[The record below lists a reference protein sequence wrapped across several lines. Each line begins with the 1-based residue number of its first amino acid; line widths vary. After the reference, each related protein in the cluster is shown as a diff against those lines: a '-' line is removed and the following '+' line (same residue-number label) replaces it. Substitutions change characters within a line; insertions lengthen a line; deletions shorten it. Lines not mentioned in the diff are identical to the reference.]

1 MPEDFDIDA
10 QLLTRNWP
18 LPPQRRSLA
27 DEFALR
33 TQVLRESGQDSE
45 LLAFLERAG
54 LRLARLE
61 EVNAAARDL
70 TNRLQT
76 RGSTYVRVGS
86 AQLVTNRLRRL
97 EVAVATAHEAAT

>member
-1 MPEDFDIDA
+1 MTLAHDLTARTQALRQSGEDPA
-10 QLLTRNWP
+10 QL
-18 LPPQRRSLA
+18 
-27 DEFALR
+27 AL
-33 TQVLRESGQDSE
+33 
-45 LLAFLERAG
+45 LERLG